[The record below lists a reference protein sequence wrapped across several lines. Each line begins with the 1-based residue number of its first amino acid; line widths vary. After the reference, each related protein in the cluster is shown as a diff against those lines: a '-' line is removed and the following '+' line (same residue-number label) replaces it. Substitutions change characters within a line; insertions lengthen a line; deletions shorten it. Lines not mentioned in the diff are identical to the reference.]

1 MRRLPLFI
9 FGFLIMSH
17 ASNVQAQGRAT
28 FQKVPFGKTSQGE
41 EVDQCILTNKNGMV
55 VKILTYGGI
64 IQELHVPD
72 REGKFADVCLGFSN
86 LEGYLAGHPYFGCIT
101 GRVANRIAK
110 GKFTL
115 NGKEYSLEVNNGPNS
130 LHGGKVGFDKKVWQ
144 FISQVDGPDYQ
155 GIKLKY
161 VSKDGEENYPGTLT
175 TFVSYYL
182 TDDNQLKIEY
192 EATTDQATPLNLTN
206 HSYFNL
212 TGGRENVL
220 GHKLRLNCTQ
230 YTPTD
235 DTMIP
240 TGAIADVA
248 GTPLDFFSREHTIG
262 ERIEQLYPTPAK
274 GYDHNYLVLSSN
286 DSAKL
291 TEAAIEKL
299 AAKAGAENSEVK
311 NAREQL
317 KKQQEQLQAMSK
329 RHQADLRYCARVTE
343 PQSGRVM
350 HVLTTEPGVQLYTG
364 NFLDGKLTGKNGV
377 IYQQHAGFCL
387 ETQHYP
393 DSINKPQFPT
403 TVLNPGETYRQTTI
417 YAFSISK

>member
-1 MRRLPLFI
+1 MHRLPILLT
-9 FGFLIMSH
+9 GLLMMS
-17 ASNVQAQGRAT
+17 VTTPIQAQGRAT
-28 FQKVPFGKTSQGE
+28 FQKVPFGKTSTGE
-41 EVDQCILTNKNGMV
+41 AVDQCILTNKNGMV

-144 FISQVDGPDYQ
+144 FLSQVDGPDYQ

-175 TFVSYYL
+175 TLVSYYL

-212 TGGRENVL
+212 TGGKENVL
-220 GHKLRLNCTQ
+220 GHKLRLNSSQ

-235 DTMIP
+235 ETMIP
-240 TGAIADVA
+240 TGKVDDVA
-248 GTPLDFFSREHTIG
+248 GTPLDFFSKEHTIG
-262 ERIEQLYPTPAK
+262 ERIEQLYSTPAK
-274 GYDHNYLVLSSN
+274 GYDHNYLVH
-286 DSAKL
+286 SAKYS
-291 TEAAIEKL
+291 AKQGQAVIEKQD
-299 AAKAGAENSEVK
+299 
-311 NAREQL
+311 EQI
-317 KKQQEQLQAMSK
+317 QSMSK
-329 RHQADLRYCARVTE
+329 RHQADLRFCASVVE

-377 IYQQHAGFCL
+377 VYQQHAGFCL

-417 YAFSISK
+417 YAFSTSK